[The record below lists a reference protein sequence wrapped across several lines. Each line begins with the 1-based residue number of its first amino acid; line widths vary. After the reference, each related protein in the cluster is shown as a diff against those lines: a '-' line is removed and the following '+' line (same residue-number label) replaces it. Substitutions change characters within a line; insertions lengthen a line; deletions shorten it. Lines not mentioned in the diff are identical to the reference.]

1 MKPGTHQGHKDAMRS
16 LKRRL
21 SDTVYRQLLRDTMH
35 TAVDPGGTL
44 GGGSVVQRGQLKP
57 LRWLFGQVDRTP

>member
-16 LKRRL
+16 LKRRR

-35 TAVDPGGTL
+35 TAVDPGGHSGAAL
-44 GGGSVVQRGQLKP
+44 SSSAAS
-57 LRWLFGQVDRTP
+57 